1 MLPFFV
7 PLNSA
12 EGQQD
17 LLVFSMVTMFHLSIF
32 PLCCVTTFPLVFG
45 GGIVHG
51 TELGCQIN

>member
-7 PLNSA
+7 PLQAA

-17 LLVFSMVTMFHLSIF
+17 LLVFSMVTKFHLNIF
-32 PLCCVTTFPLVFG
+32 PLCCVTTFPLVLG

-51 TELGCQIN
+51 TELGCQII